1 MADEVMTTTAD
12 LLDQEILGPMVQNNY
27 QKNMVFMP
35 LADVDRTLVGKEG
48 DTIKVPMWTSKA
60 KAQEVKEGADIPL
73 STLKQGYTTAK
84 VKKFGIGIPYTDES
98 DIERLGANAT
108 RATQEIGSAIAEYA
122 DDSLLGVGLGIGAK
136 NTITTTLDIDGV
148 DEMLSY
154 FNTDKNGAYTIIG
167 SRKSELA
174 LNKSVREYTRGSDVG
189 ATLAVNGATPLA
201 LGASFAKTNKM
212 TDDKLIVVFSS
223 ADDIAAAQELEDKL
237 KGGETPTEKELE
249 ALNTGRAFKWL
260 MKRDTL
266 IEPYRSPRNQTN
278 YIYGTQIAAPYVQN
292 PSKLLV
298 VSISGGT
305 GSDPKDLGSDPKDQG
320 TDKK

>member
-1 MADEVMTTTAD
+1 MTTTED
-12 LLDQEILGPMVQNNY
+12 LLDPEILGPIVQSNY

-60 KAQEVKEGADIPL
+60 KAQEVKEGANIPL
-73 STLKQGYTTAK
+73 SELKQGYTTAT
-84 VKKFGIGIPYTDES
+84 VKKFGIGVPYTDES

-108 RATQEIGSAIAEYA
+108 RATYEISSALAEYA
-122 DDSLLGVGLGIGAK
+122 DDSLLEVGLGIGAK

-167 SRKSELA
+167 SRKNELA
-174 LNKSVREYTRGSDVG
+174 LNKSVREYTKGSDVG

-212 TDDKLIVVFSS
+212 PDDKLIVVFSS
-223 ADDIAAAQELEDKL
+223 ADDIAAAQELENMMDS
-237 KGGETPTEKELE
+237 GQTPTDKELE
-249 ALNTGRAFKWL
+249 SLNTGRAFKWFV
-260 MKRDTL
+260 KRDIL
-266 IEPYRSPRNQTN
+266 IEPDRNKRNQTN
-278 YIYGTQIAAPYVQN
+278 FLYGTQIAAPYVQN
-292 PSKLLV
+292 KSKVLLV
-298 VSISGGT
+298 NIEQPASDGGA
-305 GSDPKDLGSDPKDQG
+305 GA
-320 TDKK
+320 